1 MAKIYTS
8 SGYAYQPKSDMRRN
22 AINVITEK
30 IKAFYTPLTKK
41 KNGTYVPISYT
52 VRNGG
57 AAYLFPPY
65 NAAYNGRGGI
75 STNANGYGSTMFG
88 CYNLSTYSDGTG
100 IAYDK
105 PTIVYIEYMKFSDY
119 TRDGVDRYHKIG
131 PLILSPNDTTDD
143 VTGFTNELIIPE
155 FKQDAIIPTN
165 IVFYDNS
172 NDGKYDEYNVR
183 TALPDYDLHMIYDF
197 SEIGRIVAGGK
208 LSSTITNKGT
218 CSFSFRSQFRITKD
232 WIPAAQYSD
241 NTFIR
246 QQAYPLSVWMN
257 SELTGD
263 CIAAVDSGGN
273 VIDSFVMFNDLQ
285 TFCNAIADWGI
296 PFTFDKKY
304 ATTYNSQKFPDGYKP
319 TGQPSNP
326 QADPNGDGDNTQD
339 PMTLTTPTMSPIG
352 TMAHQYAVSA
362 SELKLLSNYLWGS
375 VFMADVRR
383 LWENPAEL
391 IVSCVYYPFDLE
403 QHDSANVG
411 VPTEYLIG
419 NVTTPGGTTG
429 CAIST
434 QYNKKIGSYGFLVSP
449 YYGNFLDYEPYTKIE
464 IYLPYIGYKP
474 LSANDCVGKTLTIN
488 YYVDISQGKCLA
500 QVFADTRLLGSYTG
514 DCGYNIPMSNSNAV
528 QAATGAAVSGI
539 SGIATVAAGIVDV
552 VATKG
557 AATAATAGGSA
568 AAGAAAGG
576 SAALGAAKVGAG
588 ALQSTAG
595 VIQAA
600 QLKVDRGGGLP
611 SDLAAYEPQD
621 IYISIT
627 KPVTALPSNL
637 TEIAGAPASFGG
649 KISDFTGFL
658 QCAEIYGS
666 TSATAEE
673 NALIADYL
681 RGGVYI

>member
-1 MAKIYTS
+1 
-8 SGYAYQPKSDMRRN
+8 
-22 AINVITEK
+22 
-30 IKAFYTPLTKK
+30 
-41 KNGTYVPISYT
+41 
-52 VRNGG
+52 
-57 AAYLFPPY
+57 
-65 NAAYNGRGGI
+65 
-75 STNANGYGSTMFG
+75 
-88 CYNLSTYSDGTG
+88 
-100 IAYDK
+100 
-105 PTIVYIEYMKFSDY
+105 MKFSDY
-119 TRDGVDRYHKIG
+119 VKDGVVKYNKIG
-131 PLILSPNDTTDD
+131 PLVLAPDDETTYT
-143 VTGFTNELIIPE
+143 TGSTNELIIPE
-155 FKQDAIIPTN
+155 FKQNAIIPTN

-183 TALPDYDLHMIYDF
+183 TALDYYDLHTVYDF
-197 SEIGRIVAGGK
+197 SEYKIYKDSGTV
-208 LSSTITNKGT
+208 STTVTKSGT
-218 CSFSFRSQFRITKD
+218 CSFSFCAQFRT
-232 WIPAAQYSD
+232 PNLGTNTQQYKLRTGSG
-241 NTFIR
+241 
-246 QQAYPLSVWMN
+246 QYAYPLSVWMN

-263 CIAAVDSGGN
+263 CIAAVDSAGN
-273 VIDSFVMFNDLQ
+273 VVDSFTMFDNFE

-296 PFTFDKKY
+296 PFTFDRKY
-304 ATTYNSQKFPDGYKP
+304 ATTCNSQKFPDGYKP

-326 QADPNGDGDNTQD
+326 QSDPNGDGDNTQD
-339 PMTLTTPTMSPIG
+339 PMILTTPTMSPIG

-362 SELKLLSNYLWGS
+362 SELKLLSNYLWGT

-434 QYNKKIGSYGFLVSP
+434 QYNKKIGSFGFLVSP

-474 LSANDCVGKTLTIN
+474 LSANDCVGKTLTVN

-500 QVFADTRLLGSYTG
+500 QVFADTRLIGSYTG

-557 AATAATAGGSA
+557 AASAATAGGSA

-576 SAALGAAKVGAG
+576 SVALGAAKVGAG

-600 QLKVDRGGGLP
+600 QLKVDRGGSLP

-627 KPVTALPSNL
+627 KPVTALPTNL
-637 TEIAGAPASFGG
+637 KEIAGAPASFGG
-649 KISDFTGFL
+649 KISEFTGFL

-681 RGGVYI
+681 RGGIYV